1 MGAPV
6 LSSTNK
12 RLLKQAVKISQSI
25 QITSSSEKVKCLI
38 TVLPLNPSQTK
49 KKKKLQKFN
58 ETILRA
64 PKSREQTSKY
74 TFELPHLIKIIFNR
88 IQLYFSQA

>member
-49 KKKKLQKFN
+49 KKKLQKFN